1 MIRLLPL
8 ALLASCAWPRAVLFR
23 PSPYTSALET
33 KCGLSVVAL
42 ASSPLPGAW
51 TLDAA
56 QDVETRA
63 LRALGSLSD
72 SRFWSGCTRLRGW
85 QVVVIDA
92 AAWESPEHRTATNP
106 LGVISGYTHC
116 PSESIFVGNAAPVA
130 GVLAHELAH
139 AIQGCEPVD
148 DGRNYLDSHYLWEP
162 IYAALRAEGLRP

>member
-8 ALLASCAWPRAVLFR
+8 ALLASCAWPRAVLFV
-23 PSPYTSALET
+23 PSPYERAFETS
-33 KCGLSVVAL
+33 CGVSAMT
-42 ASSPLPGAW
+42 PLPSAW
-51 TLDAA
+51 TLAA
-56 QDVETRA
+56 VQDVETRA

-92 AAWESPEHRTATNP
+92 ATWESPEHRTPTNP

-116 PSESIFVGNAAPVA
+116 PSESIFVGNVAPVA